1 MERFRLKG
9 IVYPG
14 RVNLPGVGTVEL
26 ALLPDEQA
34 EKLWQEGCPYLE
46 LFDEVITSSSLSA
59 KTSDFGKG
67 KPQKKK
73 VSR

>member
-1 MERFRLKG
+1 MEKFRLKG

-26 ALLPDEQA
+26 ALLPDEQVK
-34 EKLWQEGCPYLE
+34 KLWQEGCPYLE
-46 LFDEVITSSSLSA
+46 LIDEVITTSGLTA

-67 KPQKKK
+67 KPPKKK